1 MNLQPRISY
10 STPYTL
16 WPLSWLLLVVGTGLY
31 PDPYKYQ
38 KINPRML
45 NTFHWLQPHSGCSLL
60 KLPQNGFWGITP
72 SNLHGSGPNSAGTHP
87 TRKYASRETL
97 AGKNLSFFSVSNTT
111 HRFSNFPEANWPQSW
126 PQHVNRCPHESYRSR
141 FSIFFPGQ
149 KVPKT
154 TKFGILGT
162 SLLPAYRPQVALS
175 SQSYLM
181 MLWPMGRRCAF
192 CISAFPGTSGFAAT
206 DPRTWPNFAL

>member
-1 MNLQPRISY
+1 MNSQPRISY

-45 NTFHWLQPHSGCSLL
+45 NTSHWLQPHSGCSLL
-60 KLPQNGFWGITP
+60 KLPQNGFWGVTP

-97 AGKNLSFFSVSNTT
+97 GRKKSQLFSVSNTT

-126 PQHVNRCPHESYRSR
+126 PQHVNRCPHESYQSR
-141 FSIFFPGQ
+141 FSIFFPGG
-149 KVPKT
+149 
-154 TKFGILGT
+154 TK
-162 SLLPAYRPQVALS
+162 S
-175 SQSYLM
+175 SQNHQIWDFGNLAVTC
-181 MLWPMGRRCAF
+181 LQATGCAVKP
-192 CISAFPGTSGFAAT
+192 ILPYDVVANGS
-206 DPRTWPNFAL
+206 